1 MGFSFS
7 AAAAA
12 VGLCAVLVGFCSGV
26 GGMSWDESLLAS
38 GLVLLV
44 VAGVVRWYSGLSAE
58 VPPER

>member
-12 VGLCAVLVGFCSGV
+12 VGLCAVFVGFFAGF
-26 GGMSWDESLLAS
+26 GGMSWEGAILVS
-38 GLVLLV
+38 GVLLLV

-58 VPPER
+58 IPPER